1 LTVIEGPGPI
11 LQGYNP
17 IGGGGG
23 GRVIGA
29 MDPWE
34 IGEDIML
41 IPMKDH
47 HDGGG
52 GHHQAG
58 DGQLLS

>member
-1 LTVIEGPGPI
+1 LACKKRRK
-11 LQGYNP
+11 
-17 IGGGGG
+17 GGGGG